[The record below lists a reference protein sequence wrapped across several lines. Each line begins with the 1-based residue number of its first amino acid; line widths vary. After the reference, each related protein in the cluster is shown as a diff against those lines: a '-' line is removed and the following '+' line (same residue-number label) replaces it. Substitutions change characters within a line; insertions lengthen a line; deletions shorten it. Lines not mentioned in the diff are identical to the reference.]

1 MKERP
6 ILFNAEM
13 VAAVLAGRKTQTR
26 RIIRGQPPADWE
38 PYYNSETQSWECP
51 DERTMPRKCPFG
63 VPGDRL
69 WVREAWRVV
78 GWWDGGS
85 LLIVEYRY
93 KTVRQETCSDTL
105 GYDEVWADRMMIQST
120 EDCEKAGWSHG
131 DDGYYSPNVAGELP
145 TRWRPSIHMPRWCS
159 RIDLEVVRVWPE
171 RLQAISDNDARAE
184 GVKRYGGM
192 YVDTSR
198 HILPFSQL
206 WESIYAKPRP
216 VYRRVDGKRVI
227 DQYESYP
234 WEDVQEWREW
244 RGRAWQV
251 IGNPWVWACEFK
263 EVTG

>member
-1 MKERP
+1 MRERP

-13 VAAVLAGRKTQTR
+13 VAAILAGRKSQTR

-38 PYYNSETQSWECP
+38 PHYNPETQAWECP
-51 DERTMPRKCPFG
+51 DERATNWIFPRKCPFG

-69 WVREAWRVV
+69 WVREAWRLWEGETWGVDGALDPDV
-78 GWWDGGS
+78 LTGQLSRYDQGWLRGRP
-85 LLIVEYRY
+85 VEYR
-93 KTVRQETCSDTL
+93 SDTDAE
-105 GYDEVWADRMMIQST
+105 G
-120 EDCEKAGWSHG
+120 
-131 DDGYYSPNVAGELP
+131 P
-145 TRWRPSIHMPRWCS
+145 WRPSIHMPRWCS
-159 RIDLEVVRVWPE
+159 RIDLEVVSVHPE

-206 WESIYAKPRP
+206 WDSIYAKPRP

-227 DQYESYP
+227 DHYESHP
-234 WEDVQEWREW
+234 WKDIQAWRMY
-244 RGRAWQV
+244 RFKHWQV

-263 EVTG
+263 EISGGKQNL